1 MTAVFVTTGV
11 VLVLAAFVTSYRLL
25 VGPNTLD
32 RVVAV
37 DALVAIAM
45 GGLAVWAAYSRNS
58 SVIPGIVALSLIGF
72 VGSTSVARFRVPDD
86 AGVARSNWLATA
98 PKPEP
103 PAEAAEPPGATP
115 RPEDGD
121 RP

>member
-1 MTAVFVTTGV
+1 MTIVYGVTGTILV
-11 VLVLAAFVTSYRLL
+11 VAALLTSYRLL

-45 GGLAVWAAYSRNS
+45 GGLAVWAAFSQNS
-58 SVIPGIVALSLIGF
+58 SVLPGVVALSLIGF

-86 AGVARSNWLATA
+86 AGTA
-98 PKPEP
+98 
-103 PAEAAEPPGATP
+103 AQAAQTGAVSIESHGQS
-115 RPEDGD
+115 REQGGD
-121 RP
+121 RR

>member
-1 MTAVFVTTGV
+1 MTVVYTVTGV
-11 VLVLAAFVTSYRLL
+11 ILVVAAFLTAYRLL

-45 GGLAVWAAYSRNS
+45 GGLAVWAAFSRNS

-86 AGVARSNWLATA
+86 AGLA
-98 PKPEP
+98 PKPDETP
-103 PAEAAEPPGATP
+103 DIALRPGGES
-115 RPEDGD
+115 R
-121 RP
+121 